1 MITST
6 LPISFKGT
14 TKIFATTD
22 PHQETR
28 RECAFLSLAAQ
39 ASKRYDNILF
49 LNAGDL
55 FKGIYP
61 KETEVE
67 SYLALKKAAPNMEV
81 VIALGNNDFGFDK
94 NGLDFLK
101 KTAERFEDKGI
112 HVVCAN
118 VFDKETGERPD
129 WMKPY
134 KVVERDGDRIMVT
147 GFCIN
152 SINNTAQGVKAVD
165 SKEILKELKKDIEK
179 EKPDALIILNHDW
192 ISNSNELADFAKEQ
206 GIKVD
211 LMVGGHEHDRIEPN
225 SKKRIYYPHAFAN
238 TMYKMDMEIQ
248 DGINRL
254 KNVELIENNNLDVAP
269 VFEAKLADAERQ
281 TGLLDPVAPYVLN
294 LTKKY
299 SEPCALG
306 SFTADA
312 MKNAAKTDVAFFS
325 TGFLMAPMPYKEGK
339 TITNYDFKKTII
351 ADSQL
356 QKVELTADELKAV
369 FSNAQL
375 NVKNSNAR
383 FLQASNNL
391 MIIGDEK
398 DKRFEIS
405 QIYLDNKP
413 LFDSETGKA
422 FNPDK
427 KISCAI
433 DPFIANGG
441 QGFDT
446 LKYADKKPLT
456 KILRP
461 LRIND
466 VLMNALKEA
475 PFKYKKGDDYPHF
488 QIHSKKYE
496 DAKKYYEAKTKEYKI
511 RSESVSIKWYDFG
524 KLDGIQEGIEV
535 FDGLSMKEIVFFLTK
550 LDEVGVLRGC
560 HNQCVHCYAEALPPL
575 HLRTEQDKQEK
586 INSMSYEDFSLL
598 TDGIKQLRERLG
610 NPIIKSLLYNY
621 TALFHDADCIDIS
634 IKDKNG
640 KEHDFIELS
649 EEILEASGNLGVFDT
664 SGWSPKNK
672 KAQKH
677 AEKIAEYYSK
687 SKNMD
692 KLIAFNISLNPFHA
706 MNAKYV
712 EYVNSDPNRAAKFR
726 ELYTDRMANVLY
738 TFTPLI
744 ESDKFCFIARSLGE
758 DRKKGYRES
767 DLIELRDEIF
777 KKLENK
783 YKSELKNGNN
793 KFVKNAQFA
802 KALIETLKAKSSYV
816 NNLNLAQGRISNLLK
831 EDDIMLERQKD
842 RIAEYKNTPGSAAND
857 RDFEGFL
864 DANGKLYITDCLT
877 TFPTELQLNFENKD
891 KKTAPIRPALQEKVV
906 TREMIEDI

>member
-1 MITST
+1 M
-6 LPISFKGT
+6 GT
-14 TKIFATTD
+14 TRIFATTD

-28 RECAFLSLAAQ
+28 KECAFLSLAAQ
-39 ASKRYDNILF
+39 EAKRNDNILF

-61 KETEVE
+61 KEIEVE
-67 SYLALKKAAPNMEV
+67 SYLEFKKSAPNVEV

-94 NGLDFLK
+94 NGLDFLQ
-101 KTAERFEDKGI
+101 KTARKFGNKGI
-112 HVVCAN
+112 HLVCAN
-118 VFDKETGERPD
+118 VFDKETGKRPD
-129 WMKPY
+129 WIKPY
-134 KVVERDGDRIMVT
+134 KVIERDGDRIMVT
-147 GFCIN
+147 GFCLDC
-152 SINNTAQGVKAVD
+152 INNTAHGVKAVD
-165 SKEILKELKKDIEK
+165 SKEVLKELKKDIKK
-179 EKPDALIILNHDW
+179 EKPEALIILNHDW
-192 ISNSNELADFAKEQ
+192 LSKSSELADFAKEQ

-211 LMVGGHEHDRIEPN
+211 LMVGGHEHDRLPPV
-225 SKKRIYYPHAFAN
+225 SAKRIYYPHAFAN
-238 TMYKMDMEIQ
+238 TMYKMDMDIQ

-254 KNVELIENNNLDVAP
+254 KNVELIENNNLDVSP
-269 VFEAKLADAERQ
+269 VFEKALKVSEKK

-325 TGFLMAPMPYKEGK
+325 TGFLMAPKPYNEGK
-339 TITNYDFKKTII
+339 TITNYDFKRTII

-356 QKVELTADELKAV
+356 QKVELTADELKEV
-369 FSNAQL
+369 FTNAQM
-375 NVKNSNAR
+375 NIKNSNAK

-398 DKRFEIS
+398 DKRFNIS

-422 FNPDK
+422 INPNQ

-446 LKYADKKPLT
+446 LKNADKKPLT
-456 KILRP
+456 KMLQP

-475 PFKYKKGDDYPHF
+475 PDKYKKGDEYPHF
-488 QIHSKKYE
+488 EIHSKKYE
-496 DAKKYYEAKTKEYKI
+496 DAKKYYDGKSKELAKAGF
-511 RSESVSIKWYDFG
+511 SVFLNLFETE
-524 KLDGIQEGIEV
+524 KLEGIQEGIKV

-550 LDEVGVLRGC
+550 LNEVGVLRGC
-560 HNQCVHCYAEALPPL
+560 HNQCVHCYAEAQPPL

-598 TDGIKQLRERLG
+598 TDGIKQLRGRMG
-610 NPIIKSLLYNY
+610 NPIIKSFPNNY
-621 TALFHDADCIDIS
+621 SSLFHDADCIDIS

-640 KEHDFIELS
+640 KEHDFIELT
-649 EEILEASGNLGVFDT
+649 EKMYEASGNVGLWDT

-672 KAQKH
+672 KAQQH

-687 SKNMD
+687 PENMN
-692 KLIAFNISLNPFHA
+692 KLVDFNISLNPFHA
-706 MNAKYV
+706 MNARYV
-712 EYVNSDPNRAAKFR
+712 EYVNSDPKRAAKFR

-744 ESDKFCFIARSLGE
+744 LNNKFNFIARSLDE
-758 DRKKGYRES
+758 DRQKGYRKS
-767 DLIELRDEIF
+767 DLIELRDEILI
-777 KKLENK
+777 KLENK
-783 YKSELKNGNN
+783 YKSDLKNGNN
-793 KFVKNAQFA
+793 KCVKNAQHA
-802 KALIETLKAKSSYV
+802 TTIIETLKAKSSSIHQ
-816 NNLNLAQGRISNLLK
+816 LALAQGRIVNLLD
-831 EDDIMLERQKD
+831 EDDVMVERQKT
-842 RIAEYKNTPGSAAND
+842 ALNNYKNVPMASVQKNE
-857 RDFEGFL
+857 FEGFI
-864 DANGKLYITDCLT
+864 DANGKFYLTDYLM
-877 TFPTELQLNFENKD
+877 TFPTELQLNFENKN
-891 KKTAPIRPALQEKVV
+891 KKTAPIKPALQESVV
-906 TREMIEDI
+906 TRKMIDAY